1 MIYVIG
7 SGPAGVSSAMALVK
21 RGYQVTMLDGGM
33 ELEADRA
40 LMLRQFERQDAASWD
55 AATIQRLKENM
66 QSGTSGVALKYV
78 YGSDFPYRETD
89 TFIPKSARH
98 AGIVSS
104 LAKGGLSNVWGAAV
118 LPYASEDIVDW
129 PISIDEL
136 APHYRAVLGFMR
148 LAAVEDALS
157 SRFPLYCDDFHALPQ
172 SRQIEKF
179 LNDLG
184 KNRQQLGARGFL
196 FGGARLAVAAQN
208 PHGYGCATCG
218 LCTYGCPYGLIYNSA
233 TTLNELMAHSAFTY
247 VPDVVVTKLTEVGE
261 EVIIQATSRSRSK
274 QFSFHASRVYVGAGV
289 LSTTRLLLESMQ
301 AYNHVLT
308 VKDSQY
314 FLLPLLRY
322 RAMAGV
328 TSERVHTLAQAFIEV
343 FDSRLS
349 ERSLHLQV
357 YGYNELHGQA
367 IQGLMGPFQHLFGFV
382 TKALLER
389 LLLIFGF
396 LHSDVSPT
404 ISISLQAPGNGEM
417 STLLMEGHDNVQTR
431 TVLRRLVAKLVGS
444 RSLLKAVPLF
454 PMLKLGEPG
463 RGFHSGGTFPMRA
476 KPKEFE
482 SDLLG
487 RPYGFKR
494 VHLVDSSSFPT
505 IPASTITLS
514 VMANAHRIA
523 SACDE
528 PAGSG

>member
-1 MIYVIG
+1 VIYVIG

-21 RGYQVTMLDGGM
+21 RGYQVTMLDGGV

-40 LMLRQFERQDAASWD
+40 LILRQLERQDAASWD
-55 AATIQRLKENM
+55 AAAIQRLKENM

-89 TFIPKSARH
+89 TLIPKSARH

-136 APHYRAVLGFMR
+136 APHYRTVLGFMR

-172 SRQIEKF
+172 SRQIERF

-184 KNRQQLGARGFL
+184 KNRQRLNARGFL
-196 FGGARLAVAAQN
+196 FGGARLAVSAQN
-208 PHGYGCATCG
+208 RYGYECAACG

-233 TTLNELMAHSAFTY
+233 ATLDELMAHPAFTY
-247 VPDVVVTKLTEVGE
+247 VPDVVVTKLTEAGE
-261 EVIIQATSRSRSK
+261 EVTIQATSRSRSK
-274 QFSFHASRVYVGAGV
+274 QLSFHASRVYVGAGV

-301 AYNHVLT
+301 AYNRVLT

-343 FDSRLS
+343 FDSSLS

-367 IQGLMGPFQHLFGFV
+367 IQGLMGPFHQLFGFV

-389 LLLIFGF
+389 LLLVFGF

-404 ISISLQAPGNGEM
+404 ISISLQAPRNGET
-417 STLLMEGHDNVQTR
+417 SRLLMEGHDNAQTR
-431 TVLRRLVAKLVGS
+431 TVLRRLVAKLAGS
-444 RSLLKAVPLF
+444 RSLLRAVPLF

-476 KPKEFE
+476 KPGEFE

-494 VHLVDSSSFPT
+494 VHLVDSSTFPT
-505 IPASTITLS
+505 VPASTITLS

-528 PAGSG
+528 PVAPG

>member
-1 MIYVIG
+1 
-7 SGPAGVSSAMALVK
+7 MALVK
-21 RGYQVTMLDGGM
+21 RGYQVTMLDGGV
-33 ELEADRA
+33 ELETDRA
-40 LMLRQFERQDAASWD
+40 LMLKQLERQDAASWD

-89 TFIPKSARH
+89 TFIPRSATH

-148 LAAVEDALS
+148 IAAADDALS
-157 SRFPLYCDDFHALPQ
+157 SRFPLYCDNFHALPQ

-179 LNDLG
+179 LADLR
-184 KNRQQLGARGFL
+184 KNRQQLNARGFL
-196 FGGARLAVAAQN
+196 FGGARVAVSAQN
-208 PHGYGCATCG
+208 PHGYACAACG

-233 TTLNELMAHSAFTY
+233 TTLDELIAYPGFTY
-247 VPDVVVTKLTEVGE
+247 VPDVVVTKLTEAGD
-261 EVIIQATSRSRSK
+261 EVTIQATSRSRSK
-274 QFSFHASRVYVGAGV
+274 QLSFQASRVYVGAGV
-289 LSTTRLLLESMQ
+289 LSTTKLLLESMQ

-322 RAMAGV
+322 SATPDV
-328 TSERVHTLAQAFIEV
+328 TSERVHTLPQAFIEV
-343 FDSRLS
+343 FDSKLS
-349 ERSLHLQV
+349 ERSVHLQV

-367 IQGLMGPFQHLFGFV
+367 IQGLMGPFHQLFGFV
-382 TKALLER
+382 TKAMLER

-404 ISISLQAPGNGEM
+404 ISISLQSPRDGEP
-417 STLLMEGHDNVQTR
+417 STLLIEGHDNPQTK
-431 TVLRRLVAKLVGS
+431 TVLRQLVAKIAGS

-454 PMLKLGEPG
+454 PMLKSGEPG

-476 KPKEFE
+476 KPGEFE

-487 RPYGFKR
+487 RPYGFNR

-505 IPASTITLS
+505 IPANTITLS

-528 PAGSG
+528 PGSG